1 MNFLEQYGINFLTF
15 LTLVVLGAIGWND
28 SRRDIKALNDENT
41 RKKEE
46 KEKEALE
53 FERLKKE
60 QDEKIKAVN
69 GWMHEHEEKA
79 AGYRDVFNEKVSRL
93 EGARDVLG
101 EQYKQLLG
109 SMELMRKQIENGFDN
124 LTNDFDDIKERM
136 GKLESK

>member
-28 SRRDIKALNDENT
+28 SRRDIKALYEENA

-46 KEKEALE
+46 KERESLE
-53 FERLKKE
+53 SERSKKE

-69 GWMHEHEEKA
+69 GWMHEHEEKEID
-79 AGYRDVFNEKVSRL
+79 YREKSNERVAKL
-93 EGARDVLG
+93 EGADLVTKKQF
-101 EQYKQLLG
+101 EQIFASL
-109 SMELMRKQIENGFDN
+109 ELMRKQIDSG
-124 LTNDFDDIKERM
+124 FDDIKERI